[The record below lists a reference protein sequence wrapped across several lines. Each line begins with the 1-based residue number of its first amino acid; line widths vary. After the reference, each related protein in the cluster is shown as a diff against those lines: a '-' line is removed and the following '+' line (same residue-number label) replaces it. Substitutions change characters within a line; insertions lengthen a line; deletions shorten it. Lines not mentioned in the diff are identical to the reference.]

1 MNYNKT
7 LFWISIVFY
16 LSFIVLFC
24 CRWKNTNDEISEIK
38 KDNQEFF
45 CKIQEQ
51 KTYGPFVIETK
62 ELNKKQVIIESKEIE
77 KINNHINNLS
87 EKVYEEYHRAER
99 IINNDIDRLNT
110 YMAIG
115 IGFMTLLGVFV
126 PILINILNHQDLRE
140 KQKRLTEELECLK
153 ISIRD
158 IPTQEIETAK
168 TNSETAIEKSNE
180 ALQKSEQVDNLT
192 NKIENIDTAI
202 RESFP
207 KISTLILQSAIV
219 RYFNLVP
226 YLLGSKQ
233 EDSTHFKDLIGQIKN
248 GFSGCNSENTISI
261 LSDTYYKSII
271 MDFIKYIENPRNYTS
286 FINKKTT
293 SLFFELPEILNQF
306 LSSISI
312 EEENSNCVRIT
323 NKLDEIINSI
333 DNINVTTEPTIKPC

>member
-16 LSFIVLFC
+16 LSFIVLFY

-45 CKIQEQ
+45 RKIQEQ
-51 KTYGPFVIETK
+51 KSYGPFVIETK
-62 ELNKKQVIIESKEIE
+62 ELNKKQVIIEPKEIE

-140 KQKRLTEELECLK
+140 KQKQLTDK
-153 ISIRD
+153 VDGID
-158 IPTQEIETAK
+158 VQKIETAK

-192 NKIENIDTAI
+192 SKIENIETTI

-219 RYFNLVP
+219 RYYNLVP
-226 YLLGSKQ
+226 YLLGVKQ
-233 EDSTHFKDLIGQIKN
+233 EDSIHFKDLIGQIKN

-306 LSSISI
+306 LSSIDI

-333 DNINVTTEPTIKPC
+333 NNINVTTESTA